1 MNINQIKIVKNIFI
15 SFSVAAVLLFGNTA
29 FADTPDSLKGAQLVD
44 AAKAKS
50 LIDGGAKAIDARV
63 ANEFAEAHIKGAIN
77 VPYKEKSAKSADYDA
92 SKDSFDLSKLPA
104 DKNASLVV
112 YCNGPECWKS
122 YKASEAAIKGGYKN
136 IHWFRTGMPAWKA
149 AGYPTE

>member
-1 MNINQIKIVKNIFI
+1 MRIYQQNMTRNIFI
-15 SFSVAAVLLFGNTA
+15 SMAAAAVLLLVNPA
-29 FADTPDSLKGAQLVD
+29 FADTPDSLKGTQLVD

-50 LIDGGAKAIDARV
+50 LIDGGAVAIDARV
-63 ANEFAEAHIKGAIN
+63 ANEFAEAHIKGAHN
-77 VPYKEKSAKSADYDA
+77 VPYKEKSAKSADFDA

-104 DKNASLVV
+104 DKNVSLVV

-122 YKASEAAIKGGYKN
+122 YKASEAAVKGGYKN
-136 IHWFRTGMPAWKA
+136 VHWFRTGMPAWKA